1 MGKNGK
7 LFQILKF
14 RTMYERPE
22 SYTGAQVTA
31 RDDNRITPFGH
42 WLRDTK
48 LNELPQLWNVLTGEM
63 SLVGPRPEDP
73 KIIADWP
80 ANARREI
87 LSVSPGITSPASVL
101 YRDEESLL
109 TAENVMGTYF
119 KNILPDK
126 LRLDRLY
133 VRNHSFISDLDILFW
148 TIAILIL
155 RMTSNRIPES
165 LLFAGPIS
173 RLMRRHISWF
183 VVDLTVSLISVSIAG
198 LAWRGVR
205 PINRGLEPLA
215 ILALVLAILFSSVNL
230 SIGLD
235 RIVWS
240 RASAEDGFASNI
252 IKYYGNSVSLGN
264 KSLASCIIL
273 VAFSTLTR

>member
-1 MGKNGK
+1 MG
-7 LFQILKF
+7 
-14 RTMYERPE
+14 
-22 SYTGAQVTA
+22 A
-31 RDDNRITPFGH
+31 
-42 WLRDTK
+42 
-48 LNELPQLWNVLTGEM
+48 
-63 SLVGPRPEDP
+63 
-73 KIIADWP
+73 
-80 ANARREI
+80 
-87 LSVSPGITSPASVL
+87 
-101 YRDEESLL
+101 
-109 TAENVMGTYF
+109 YF

-148 TIAILIL
+148 TLAILIL
-155 RMTSNRIPES
+155 RMTRQRIPES

-240 RASAEDGFASNI
+240 WASAEDGFLLTLSNTTVTLCLLAINHLIPASSWLRFPPLPAEMIVI
-252 IKYYGNSVSLGN
+252 IGVITLFGFLATRYRLRLITSFTSRWSSSLRKDIINGRTSVDTRCGRGRPDCE
-264 KSLASCIIL
+264 LASAEEEDCNEPFRSSEWWMTIQPYRECGS
-273 VAFSTLTR
+273 VASGCWEERVIYRL